1 MDCATLKKPNNA
13 MNSDSEKL
21 METDDVNKLV
31 AHIRDKGY
39 SRIGVDGTNGAGKST
54 MAGALARAL
63 GLNHVNL
70 DDYLV
75 KKQGGFLDHLK
86 YDDIKQK
93 TSELGCFVIDG
104 VCLLS
109 VLEKIET
116 PIDCLVYVKRMC
128 HGLWADEDECEV
140 TGEVEDYIRKERET
154 VRLIEGSETTP
165 DTLGLAEEIIRYHDK
180 YKPHRKAELFY
191 TREDC

>member
-1 MDCATLKKPNNA
+1 M
-13 MNSDSEKL
+13 
-21 METDDVNKLV
+21 METDDVDHL
-31 AHIRDKGY
+31 AAYIRDKRY
-39 SRIGVDGTNGAGKST
+39 CRIGVDGTSGAGKST
-54 MAGALARAL
+54 MASALARAL

-75 KKQGGFLDHLK
+75 KKQGGFLDHLR
-86 YDDIKQK
+86 YDDIKRK

-109 VLEKIET
+109 VLEEIET
-116 PIDCLVYVKRMC
+116 SVDCLVYVKRIC

-140 TGEVEDYIRKERET
+140 TEDVEGYIRKERET
-154 VRLIEGSETTP
+154 VGLVEGSEKTP

-180 YKPHRKAELFY
+180 YKPHREAELFY